1 MRDIFKNYEEEK
13 INKKKRRRTVKAVT
27 AIGALAVAGVVMWQM
42 ILPGIAMQ
50 NTPHCGKEEHTHTDA
65 CYTNQLTCGKE
76 ETGGHQHT
84 DACYKTERVLS
95 CGQEESATH
104 QHTDAC
110 YTEQKVLV
118 CGQQEKAA
126 HHHSSA
132 CYTKQLTCGKE
143 EHTHTDACMLQ

>member
-84 DACYKTERVLS
+84 DACYKTCLLYTSWMLSKETEVFTSRQWEEQERFFQNVLRLLRS
-95 CGQEESATH
+95 
-104 QHTDAC
+104 
-110 YTEQKVLV
+110 
-118 CGQQEKAA
+118 
-126 HHHSSA
+126 
-132 CYTKQLTCGKE
+132 
-143 EHTHTDACMLQ
+143 